1 MTFLS
6 AFFLRPYAFWLA
18 SGVAA
23 VIYGAAG
30 WVAWELWQ
38 HGYRWPAGVIALLAL
53 ATFWKYAQ
61 VLNQEIGAAEE
72 LECEALHWIL
82 RVPGLP
88 GRALYT
94 FSNLGAG
101 LLVGLA
107 IAVPAR
113 FLGVSLVASGLPA
126 LILGGWAIGYR
137 LRHHPLARE
146 LTITGIRRL
155 T

>member
-1 MTFLS
+1 MIFLS
-6 AFFLRPYAFWLA
+6 AFFLRPYAFWIA

-23 VIYGAAG
+23 VIYGAVG
-30 WVAWELWQ
+30 SVAWELWQ
-38 HGYRWPAGVIALLAL
+38 HGYKWPAGVIALLAL

-61 VLNQEIGAAEE
+61 VLNQEIGTAEE

-101 LLVGLA
+101 LLVGLS

-113 FLGVSLVASGLPA
+113 LLDISFDASVLPG
-126 LILGGWAIGYR
+126 LILGGWAIRYR
-137 LRHHPLARE
+137 LRHHPVAGE
-146 LTITGIRRL
+146 LTITGIRR
-155 T
+155 